1 MPLCSAVVRSR
12 RSLLVLAALA
22 AAPAVA
28 RAETFACHFEAG
40 VVVIPAEAAGV
51 IGDFILDTGTAR
63 TTLDEARAASQG
75 LDDVLP
81 AGDVRV
87 AGIEVTGTPIAVQDL
102 DVRTWNLPT
111 PAVGVI
117 GMDILRGFVLDLSFA
132 PCRVA
137 LYRRGHAPSFRG
149 SALAITW
156 DEGLPT
162 VPAAVSDGALEMRG
176 PFVVATG
183 ANAPVRLA
191 DDLAQAPGLSR
202 PNEVYPDGVW
212 LARLDTLTLA
222 GMRQRGLGAGLMKPQ
237 GEAAGV
243 IGGTVLARFRLRFDF
258 PAGRLIVAPAR

>member
-1 MPLCSAVVRSR
+1 MPLCSAVARSR
-12 RSLLVLAALA
+12 TTLLVLAALA

-40 VVVIPAEAAGV
+40 VVVVPAEAAGV
-51 IGDFILDTGTAR
+51 VGDFILDTGTAQ
-63 TTLDEARAASQG
+63 TTLDETRAASQG
-75 LDDVLP
+75 LAEAGQ

-87 AGIEVTGTPIAVQDL
+87 AGVEVTGTPLAVQDL

-117 GMDILRGFVLDLSFA
+117 GMDVLRGFVLDLSFA

-137 LYRRGHAPSFRG
+137 LYPPGRAPAFRG
-149 SALAITW
+149 TALAITW

-162 VPAAVSDGALEMRG
+162 VPAAVSDGARELRG

-183 ANAPVRLA
+183 ANVPVRLT

-202 PNEVYPDGVW
+202 PNEVYPQGVW
-212 LARLDTLTLA
+212 LARLEALTFA
-222 GMRQRGLGAGLMKPQ
+222 GVRQRGLGAGLMKPQ
-237 GEAAGV
+237 GEIAGV
-243 IGGTVLARFRLRFDF
+243 IGGTALARFRLRFDF
-258 PAGRLIVAPAR
+258 PAGRLMVAPGP